1 MFEKEKYIAIT
12 TGPIAETISLVS
24 KPAGL
29 WGASYLFSYIT
40 EQLTI
45 KIGANKSYEIL
56 TPYFEFDDAACYQA
70 SRGVGFYH
78 DHIIIKGGD
87 LEEIRSIICDVKK
100 EIGERLFRG
109 LDREGAYVKDKET
122 VVSYIKDYIRIYAAE
137 YETSEKELPLVI
149 KLAPLFDGMEL
160 RCQTVPIEKENYIA
174 SFLDNDIIR
183 YSFLVEHLKNKGNG
197 HWQLFRSPSNDAI
210 KSLPDIARSDGNPKV
225 WKRYSYYAYVIS
237 DGDHMGAVL
246 SEKDTM
252 EKIRDFSQNCLA
264 YNTKACRCVEDF
276 GGIVI
281 YAGGDDLRFLAPL
294 TRYDNSAKRQ
304 KTIFDLLLDIKKCF
318 KGVFVT
324 EKGDKNNTSTN
335 PTVSFGVAITYH
347 KYPLYETGNIAETL
361 LFNAKD
367 LGRDSVCIYL
377 QKHSGQAAKYIIHN
391 ISECTDSIGLLND
404 LNVVIGERIK
414 ETSFNSVFSH
424 ITQYKGVLD
433 VALMENEKGNSQPL
447 DIFFENIFA
456 GDTALANEKIR
467 DSVKQLASDAVTG
480 KIESL
485 HGDLNTEE
493 GKMVPEKV
501 WPFIDL
507 LRTAQLFGEAG
518 DPQNE

>member
-1 MFEKEKYIAIT
+1 MSEKEKYIAIT
-12 TGPIAETISLVS
+12 IGPIAETLSLVS

-45 KIGANKSYEIL
+45 KIGENKSYEIL

-70 SRGVGFYH
+70 SRGAGFYH
-78 DHIIIKGGD
+78 DHIIIKNGD
-87 LEEIRSIICDVKK
+87 LEVIKAIIGDVKR
-100 EIGERLFRG
+100 EIGEQIFKVLAE
-109 LDREGAYVKDKET
+109 DGAVEYDKESVISFT
-122 VVSYIKDYIRIYAAE
+122 KDYIRIYATE
-137 YETSEKELPLVI
+137 YETEEKTLPLVI

-183 YSFLVEHLKNKGNG
+183 YSFLVERLKNKGSG
-197 HWQLFRSPSNDAI
+197 DWQLFRNTSDYGI
-210 KSLPDIARSDGNPKV
+210 KSLPDIARSDGDPKV

-246 SEKDTM
+246 SERDTK
-252 EKIRDFSQNCLA
+252 ERIREFSQDCLA

-294 TRYDNSAKRQ
+294 TRYDDSANRQ

-318 KGVFVT
+318 KEVFVT
-324 EKGDKNNTSTN
+324 EQEDKKNTSTN

-347 KYPLYETGNIAETL
+347 TYPLYETGNIAENL

-367 LGRDSVCIYL
+367 LGRDSACVYL
-377 QKHSGQAAKYIIHN
+377 QKHSGQTAKYIIHN

-414 ETSFNSVFSH
+414 ETSFNSALSH
-424 ITQYKGVLD
+424 ITQYMGVLD
-433 VALMENEKGNSQPL
+433 FALMENEKGNPRPL

-467 DSVKQLASDAVTG
+467 DSVKQLASNAVPG

-485 HGDLNTEE
+485 HGDLNTGE
-493 GKMVPEKV
+493 GKIVPEKV